1 MIVYFKKDELL
12 TAIGPAMGAVSNKN
26 TVTSIEGIL
35 IDCKYG
41 GDEIDTDICTI
52 SAYDMEKGMRTTVPV
67 KIDEPGNCIINAQKL
82 FQIIKALPDG
92 ELKIA
97 VDDKYRCKIEG
108 GKSAFELRALPGEDF
123 PNLPELR
130 GDRGF
135 SVPQHIIK
143 NFINK
148 TAFAVGINE
157 QKASFNG
164 FFFKF
169 KDSNI
174 TVVTCDGT
182 RLALCKKDCE
192 IENKSAGEK
201 APDASCIIPGKSM
214 AEVSKLVKDSEDE
227 IEIYLARKH
236 VIFKIGA
243 ITYFSR
249 LIEGEY
255 FDYDRIISQA
265 VPKDQENNV
274 YINPHEFRAGLERA
288 SLITEERAAGTTR
301 AWVKLMLEDQLMK
314 ISSVATN
321 GSGSA
326 YDEVMIDHKGAD
338 MAIGFNCRYLLDA
351 MRACSDA
358 GDEVKISFSGSEKG
372 IIITPSDK
380 PKEGDKNEETNYFL
394 FFVLPV
400 RMNAPN

>member
-12 TAIGPAMGAVSNKN
+12 TAIGPAMGVVSNKN

-41 GDEIDTDICTI
+41 DSSEETDTCTL
-52 SAYDMEKGMRTTVPV
+52 SAYDMEKGMRTTVAV

-82 FQIIKALPDG
+82 HQIIKALPDG
-92 ELKIA
+92 ELKIT
-97 VDDKYRCKIEG
+97 VDEKMRCTIEG

-135 SVPQHIIK
+135 SVPQYIIK
-143 NFINK
+143 NFISK
-148 TAFAVGINE
+148 TAFAVGVNE

-164 FFFKF
+164 FYLKF

-174 TVVTCDGT
+174 TVVACDGT
-182 RLALCKKDCE
+182 RLALCKKDCDV
-192 IENKSAGEK
+192 ENKSSDEK
-201 APDASCIIPGKSM
+201 PLDGSCIIPGKSM
-214 AEVSKLVKDSEDE
+214 AEISKLVKDSEDQV
-227 IEIYLARKH
+227 EIYLARKH

-243 ITYFSR
+243 VTFFSR

-255 FDYDRIISQA
+255 FDYERIISQS
-265 VPKDQENNV
+265 VPKGGENHV
-274 YINPHEFRAGLERA
+274 YINPQEFKACLERA
-288 SLITEERAAGTTR
+288 ALITEERTAGTTR
-301 AWVKLMLEDQLMK
+301 AYVKLTLEDQLMK

-326 YDEVMIDHKGAD
+326 YDEIAMDHRGDD

-351 MRACSDA
+351 MRTCLDA
-358 GDEVKISFSGSEKG
+358 GDEVKISLSGPEKG
-372 IIITPSDK
+372 IIIVPSDK
-380 PKEGDKNEETNYFL
+380 PKEKEDAEKDDFL
-394 FFVLPV
+394 FFVLPL
-400 RMNAPN
+400 RMNAAN